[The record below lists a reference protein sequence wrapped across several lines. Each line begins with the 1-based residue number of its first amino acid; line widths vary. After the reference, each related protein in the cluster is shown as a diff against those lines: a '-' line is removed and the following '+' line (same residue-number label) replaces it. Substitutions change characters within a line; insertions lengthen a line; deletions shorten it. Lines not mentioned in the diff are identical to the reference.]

1 MKTTNL
7 RELEEQGYTIV
18 DNLIETA
25 FLDAIKESVTA
36 IFDKQIQYTK
46 SKDIVDLFENHNERF
61 ANCTKHAQWNLQ
73 LHHLG
78 VMLGY
83 KISKCMI
90 EPQVS
95 ICTRPVIYFNN
106 KDTAEKEVHHTTPA
120 HQDSKSMQGSSDA
133 VVCWVPLIDIT
144 EDLGQLQ
151 VVPKSH
157 RQGDLTKSIHEGFGL
172 VEDSEFK
179 FKSVKVKKGSVLVFD
194 SNLVHKSG
202 DIKEGTRWSA
212 HFRFNNMYD
221 PEYIVKGYPHNYI
234 YVPKSKT

>member
-1 MKTTNL
+1 MKTNNL
-7 RELEEQGYTIV
+7 KEIEEQGYTIV
-18 DNLIETA
+18 DNMIEHE
-25 FLDAIKESVTA
+25 FLDAIKASVTA
-36 IFDKQIQYTK
+36 IFDKQIEYTK
-46 SKDIVDLFENHNERF
+46 SKDIIDLFKNHNDRF

-83 KISKCMI
+83 KIAKFMI

-106 KDTAEKEVHHTTPA
+106 KETAEKEVHHTTPA

-133 VVCWVPLIDIT
+133 VVCWVPLISIT
-144 EDLGQLQ
+144 EDLGRLQ

-157 RQGDLTKSIHEGFGL
+157 KQGDLTNSIHEGFGL
-172 VEDSEFK
+172 VEDSEFN
-179 FKSVKVKKGSVLVFD
+179 FESVKVPKGSVLVFD

-234 YVPKSKT
+234 YAPKSKI